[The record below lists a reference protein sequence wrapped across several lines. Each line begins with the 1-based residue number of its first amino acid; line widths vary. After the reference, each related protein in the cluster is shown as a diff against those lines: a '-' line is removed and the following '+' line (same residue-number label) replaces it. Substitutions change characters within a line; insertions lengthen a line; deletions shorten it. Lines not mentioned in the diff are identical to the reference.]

1 MVRFFTTR
9 PFFGILLLTLTVNLL
24 LAWVLVDRKQ
34 QVERIK
40 LESIARAQRDD
51 LHNELQRLVYKV
63 ETLGAL
69 AVDRDGHVVE
79 FERVAAALR
88 DDSIIQAFALAP
100 DGVINAVFPCDPA
113 NSKLVGQDMLSG
125 SLGCNEAVTARH
137 APRLTLAGPVTL
149 PDGEDALVGRLSLY
163 FNDGQGHARYWGT
176 AAIFLR
182 FPEVLTA
189 SDLYMLG
196 NMNMAFGLWRAC
208 PQPGEKRL
216 IAGNIKSESGPVSIE
231 VPVNI
236 LNARWFIRVASN
248 EVWYTSLETW
258 LYVALSI
265 LLSLFL
271 SGLVQR
277 NHDLTG
283 IRTYLETIAYR
294 DPLTGAL
301 NRRGLFDELQRR
313 ITSAAKSK
321 FVLYYIDLN
330 NFKAINDT
338 YGHEAGDRVLQL
350 FTEVVRAHAHLTHV
364 LGRIGGDEF
373 ILLLSGP
380 PVSQRD
386 EVAFGGMCKALAN
399 GLPAQKIPGP
409 ITFSMGRAVYPD
421 DAQTADAL
429 LSCADAAMYQEKERA
444 KNG

>member
-24 LAWVLVDRKQ
+24 LTWVLVDRKE

-40 LESIARAQRDD
+40 LESIARAQRDA

-63 ETLGAL
+63 EALGAL
-69 AVDRDGHVVE
+69 AVDRDGHIVE

-88 DDSIIQAFALAP
+88 DDSIVQAFALAP
-100 DGVINAVFPCDPA
+100 DGIINAVFPCDPA
-113 NSKLVGQDMLSG
+113 NSMLVGQDMLSG
-125 SLGCNEAVTARH
+125 SLGSNEAVTARH

-149 PDGEDALVGRLSLY
+149 PNGGAALVGRLSLY
-163 FNDGQGHARYWGT
+163 LNDGQGHARYWGT

-182 FPEVLTA
+182 FPEVLAA

-208 PQPGEKRL
+208 PQPDEKRL
-216 IAGNIKSESGPVSIE
+216 IVGNIKSESGPVSIE

-248 EVWYTSLETW
+248 EAWYTSLETW

-277 NHDLTG
+277 NHDLSG
-283 IRTYLETIAYR
+283 IRTYLEAIAYR

-313 ITSAAKSK
+313 ITSAPKSK

-350 FTEVVRAHAHLTHV
+350 FTEVVRAHAHLTHI

-380 PVSQRD
+380 PVSKRD
-386 EVAFGGMCKALAN
+386 EVAFDCMRKALAN
-399 GLPAQKIPGP
+399 GLPSQKIPGP